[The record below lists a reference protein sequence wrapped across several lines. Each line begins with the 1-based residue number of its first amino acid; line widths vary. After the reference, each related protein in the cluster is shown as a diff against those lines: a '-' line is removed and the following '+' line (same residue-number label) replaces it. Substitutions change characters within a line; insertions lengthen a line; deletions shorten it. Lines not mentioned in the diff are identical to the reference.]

1 MSVTSED
8 IKRIIHLGMESPPL
22 LAEPLGVEDPPE
34 LISESL
40 EDKLEFLLNK
50 LSPKDRESL
59 FSKYGYV
66 LRKRVSRQIEDN
78 VLSNISKIKNATSG
92 KL

>member
-50 LSPKDRESL
+50 LSLCSEEKS
-59 FSKYGYV
+59 F
-66 LRKRVSRQIEDN
+66 
-78 VLSNISKIKNATSG
+78 
-92 KL
+92 